1 MKQQRKKSSK
11 ITIGLDLGDRRHR
24 FCVLDAAGEVR
35 EEGTLGNDRNSLG
48 KLSRRYGGALVVMEA
63 GCHSPWISR
72 YLEEEGLRVLIANPR
87 KLRAIYQSERKSDRR
102 DAQMLARIGRLDPA
116 LLYPVRHGS
125 AEAQQ
130 DLLRIKLRDSL
141 VRARV
146 ALINSVRFTLK
157 SLGYTTPN
165 PSSERFHK
173 VVMDGLPETIVQM
186 IAPSVQ
192 ALAELTVRIKVL
204 ELEIKTLARNKYPQS
219 VQLEQIPGVGPITA
233 LYFVLKIEDPNRF
246 ERIRDV
252 GAYLGLCPG
261 RDQSGESDPQLRI
274 SKRGDGYLRRLLV
287 SAAHY
292 ILGPFGPES
301 ALRGYGLRLAADGTA
316 RAKKRATVAVARKLA
331 VLLLSLW
338 KSQQLYQPF
347 PQAASG
353 LSQCA
358 TEDRRSATIAIHRL
372 KANNMR
378 RLR

>member
-1 MKQQRKKSSK
+1 MKQQKKSSD

-24 FCVLDAAGEVR
+24 FCVLDKMGGLL
-35 EEGTLGNDRNSLG
+35 EEGSVPNERVFLAQ
-48 KLSRRYGGALVVMEA
+48 LSSRYPGALAVLEA

-72 YLEEEGLRVLIANPR
+72 YLQEQGCRVLIANPR
-87 KLRAIYQSERKSDRR
+87 KLRAIYQHERKSDRR
-102 DAQMLARIGRLDPA
+102 DAQMLARIGRFDPA
-116 LLYPVRHGS
+116 LLYPVGHGS

-146 ALINSVRFTLK
+146 AVINSVRFTLK
-157 SLGYTTPN
+157 SLGYTVPN

-173 VVMDGLPETIVQM
+173 VAMEGVPETVRQI

-192 ALAELTVRIKVL
+192 ALAELTARIKAL
-204 ELEIKTLARNKYPQS
+204 ELEINTLAKMKYPHTA
-219 VQLEQIPGVGPITA
+219 QLKQVPGVGPITA

-246 ERIRDV
+246 GHVRDV
-252 GAYLGLCPG
+252 GAYAGLCPR

-274 SKRGDGYLRRLLV
+274 SKRGDAYLRRLLV

-292 ILGPFGPES
+292 ILGPFGPQSE
-301 ALRGYGLRLAADGTA
+301 LRAYGLMLAADGTA

-338 KSQQLYQPF
+338 KSQQPYEPF
-347 PQAASG
+347 PKVRPRCQ
-353 LSQCA
+353 Q
-358 TEDRRSATIAIHRL
+358 EDRRSGTIAVHRL
-372 KANNMR
+372 EAT
-378 RLR
+378 

>member
-1 MKQQRKKSSK
+1 MKQQKKQSGGK

-24 FCVLDAAGEVR
+24 FCVLDGAGGIR
-35 EEGTLGNDRNSLG
+35 EEGSVPNERGSLG
-48 KLSRRYGGALVVMEA
+48 ELSHRYPGALAVVEA

-72 YLEEEGLRVLIANPR
+72 YLEEQGCRVLVANPR

-116 LLYPVRHGS
+116 LLYPVRHGTE
-125 AEAQQ
+125 EAQQ

-157 SLGYTTPN
+157 SLGYAIRN

-173 VVMDGLPETIVQM
+173 VVMEGLPNALCQM
-186 IAPSVQ
+186 IAPNVE
-192 ALAELTVRIKVL
+192 ALAELTARIKVL
-204 ELEIKTLARNKYPQS
+204 EREINLLAKTKYPHTA
-219 VQLEQIPGVGPITA
+219 QLQQIPGVGPITA
-233 LYFVLKIEDPNRF
+233 LYFVLKIEDPSRF
-246 ERIRDV
+246 QRVRDV
-252 GAYLGLCPG
+252 GAFAGLCPK

-274 SKRGDGYLRRLLV
+274 SKRGDTYLRRLLV

-292 ILGPFGPES
+292 ILGPFGPAS
-301 ALRGYGLRLAADGTA
+301 ALREYGLMLASEGTA

-338 KSQQLYQPF
+338 KHQRAYQPF
-347 PQAASG
+347 PLAP
-353 LSQCA
+353 
-358 TEDRRSATIAIHRL
+358 TP
-372 KANNMR
+372 
-378 RLR
+378 